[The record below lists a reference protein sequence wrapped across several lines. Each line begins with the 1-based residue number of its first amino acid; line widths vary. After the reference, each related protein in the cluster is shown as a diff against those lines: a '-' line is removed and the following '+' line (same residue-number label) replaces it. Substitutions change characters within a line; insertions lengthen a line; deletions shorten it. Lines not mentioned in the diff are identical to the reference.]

1 MDLASAGLLDL
12 SSKPEMSVEEL
23 ENLTVLLLSLNPR
36 KYRYLHNQFKKYN
49 YELSLDFEFNFDSK
63 DERVELG

>member
-23 ENLTVLLLSLNPR
+23 ENITVLLLSLNPR
-36 KYRYLHNQFKKYN
+36 KYR
-49 YELSLDFEFNFDSK
+49 
-63 DERVELG
+63 